1 MGGEA
6 KGGQDGRTH
15 KGNTIDDIPLWTLAW
30 TYWGFICAILTAH
43 FRRLIFWV
51 CTWLGFLQEDSAFL
65 SAAVLGQS
73 WIVQRFTCAFRLI
86 LCTTGRVPSV
96 EGKGV
101 LLHALHVWKDPRL
114 LGSPDL
120 QPARPLVPA
129 HGAHLRLQHI
139 WHLHLHRREGAW
151 DQSRFLQLPRLRRE
165 RWHLHRPRHRCRECL
180 RRRPCWAQD

>member
-65 SAAVLGQS
+65 SAAVLSNPGS
-73 WIVQRFTCAFRLI
+73 FND
-86 LCTTGRVPSV
+86 P
-96 EGKGV
+96 
-101 LLHALHVWKDPRL
+101 HVHSD
-114 LGSPDL
+114 SSY
-120 QPARPLVPA
+120 A
-129 HGAHLRLQHI
+129 
-139 WHLHLHRREGAW
+139 
-151 DQSRFLQLPRLRRE
+151 
-165 RWHLHRPRHRCRECL
+165 
-180 RRRPCWAQD
+180 